1 VGALPTGAPGRDRWF
16 RRACPGFTFIE
27 LVVATAVL
35 MILASAALPI
45 ARVSIRRQK
54 EAELHRSLRE
64 MRTAID
70 DFKRWADAGR
80 ISTIGVNIG
89 SENYPP
95 SLEVLVEGTPFT
107 NDASGRKKKFLRRIP
122 LDPITGKADWGLR
135 AYSDGPDA
143 NSWGG
148 QSVYDVYS
156 RAPGTGL
163 DGTKYR
169 DW

>member
-1 VGALPTGAPGRDRWF
+1 MRRSSPGYS
-16 RRACPGFTFIE
+16 FIE

-45 ARVSIRRQK
+45 AKISIRREK

-80 ISTIGVNIG
+80 ISTLNVNIG
-89 SENYPP
+89 NENYPP
-95 SLEVLVEGTPFT
+95 SLEVLVEGVPFT

-122 LDPITGKADWGLR
+122 VDPLTGKADWGLR
-135 AYSDGPDA
+135 AYSDNADA
-143 NSWGG
+143 TVWGG
-148 QSVYDVYS
+148 QSVFDVYS
-156 RAPGTGL
+156 KAPGKGL
-163 DGTKYR
+163 DGSKYR

>member
-1 VGALPTGAPGRDRWF
+1 V
-16 RRACPGFTFIE
+16 
-27 LVVATAVL
+27 
-35 MILASAALPI
+35 LASAALPI
-45 ARVSIRRQK
+45 ARVSIRRQQ
-54 EAELHRSLRE
+54 EFQLRRDLRE

-80 ISTIGVNIG
+80 ISTMGVNVG

-95 SLEVLVEGTPFT
+95 SLEVLVEGVTFT

-122 LDPITGKADWGLR
+122 IDPITGSADWGLR
-135 AYSDGPDA
+135 SYADAPDA
-143 NSWGG
+143 AMWGG
-148 QSVYDVYS
+148 QSVFDVYS
-156 RAPGTGL
+156 KAPGVGL

>member
-1 VGALPTGAPGRDRWF
+1 VRRSSPGYS
-16 RRACPGFTFIE
+16 FIE
-27 LVVATAVL
+27 LVIATAVL

-45 ARVSIRRQK
+45 AKISIRREK

-80 ISTIGVNIG
+80 ISTLNVNIG

-95 SLEVLVEGTPFT
+95 SLEVLVEGVPFT

-122 LDPITGKADWGLR
+122 VDPITGKADWGLR
-135 AYSDGPDA
+135 AYSDNPDA
-143 NSWGG
+143 TVWGG
-148 QSVYDVYS
+148 QSVFDVYS
-156 RAPGTGL
+156 KAPGKGL
-163 DGTKYR
+163 DGSTYR